1 MVCEQLLEYMTEELW
16 TGIKKR
22 NNRAWDDSGSL
33 VHYNIISAALC
44 NAVKDAR
51 VRPLLL
57 LG

>member
-1 MVCEQLLEYMTEELW
+1 MWAASGIHDRGKPW

-22 NNRAWDDSGSL
+22 NNRAKDGSGSL
-33 VHYNIISAALC
+33 VHYNIMSAALC